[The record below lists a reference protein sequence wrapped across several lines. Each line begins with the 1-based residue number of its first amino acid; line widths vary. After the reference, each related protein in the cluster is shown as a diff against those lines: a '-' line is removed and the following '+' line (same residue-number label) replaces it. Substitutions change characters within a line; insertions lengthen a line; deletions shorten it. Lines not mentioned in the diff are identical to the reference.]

1 MTEDHKISTRFATGF
16 PSRQAM
22 IDIFKGAWKAAL
34 PPEFNVKAGPHE
46 HFMSDKRVLWAEK
59 LLPGGFVGKSVLE
72 LGPFE
77 AYSTRLMK
85 RLGARRVV
93 AIEANN
99 ISFLKCLVLKEA
111 TGLGAEFLHGDFL
124 EYLKNA
130 PETFNI
136 IWASGVLY
144 HSVDPGVLLEQAARV
159 SDSLYLWTHYMSDA
173 LMQTPQAGLFE
184 PQRNRQ
190 VEVGGVPVEYHV
202 RSYRLNYDDLPLNYE
217 GGTQDYACWLT
228 RADLL
233 AALRGCGYRQVEI
246 QKEGALGDLPMIS
259 LLAMK

>member
-1 MTEDHKISTRFATGF
+1 ME
-16 PSRQAM
+16 
-22 IDIFKGAWKAAL
+22 
-34 PPEFNVKAGPHE
+34 
-46 HFMSDKRVLWAEK
+46 
-59 LLPGGFVGKSVLE
+59 
-72 LGPFE
+72 
-77 AYSTRLMK
+77 

-99 ISFLKCLVLKEA
+99 INVLTCLVLKEA

-130 PETFNI
+130 PETFHI

-144 HSVDPGVLLEQAARV
+144 RSVDPGVLLEQAARV
-159 SDSLYLWTHYMSDA
+159 SDSLYLWTHYVSDP
-173 LMQTPQAGLFE
+173 LIQTPQAGLFE

-202 RSYRLNYDDLPLNYE
+202 RSDRLNYDDLPLHYE
-217 GGTQDYACWLT
+217 GGTQDYAYWLT

-233 AALRGCGYRQVEI
+233 AALRGCGYQQVEI
-246 QKEGALGDLPMIS
+246 QKEGALGDMPMIS
-259 LLAMK
+259 LLAMKLPNGMA

>member
-1 MTEDHKISTRFATGF
+1 ME
-16 PSRQAM
+16 
-22 IDIFKGAWKAAL
+22 
-34 PPEFNVKAGPHE
+34 
-46 HFMSDKRVLWAEK
+46 
-59 LLPGGFVGKSVLE
+59 
-72 LGPFE
+72 
-77 AYSTRLMK
+77 

-99 ISFLKCLVLKEA
+99 INVFTCLVLKEA

-130 PETFNI
+130 PETFHI

-144 HSVDPGVLLEQAARV
+144 RSVDPGVLLEQAAR
-159 SDSLYLWTHYMSDA
+159 LYLWTHYVSDP

-190 VEVGGVPVEYHV
+190 VEVGGVPVDYHV
-202 RSYRLNYDDLPLNYE
+202 RSYRLNYDDLPLHYK

-233 AALRGCGYRQVEI
+233 AALRGCGYQQVEI
-246 QKEGALGDLPMIS
+246 QKEGALGDMTMIS